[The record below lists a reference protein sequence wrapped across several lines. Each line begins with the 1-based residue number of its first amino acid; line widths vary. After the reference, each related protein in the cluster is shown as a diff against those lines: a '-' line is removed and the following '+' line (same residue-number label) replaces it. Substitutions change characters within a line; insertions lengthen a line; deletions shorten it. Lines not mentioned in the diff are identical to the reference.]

1 EDLFFETS
9 GEFFGVW
16 EAVKPVVPTFRE
28 RFVNKQIL
36 ANLEQAAKRYEA
48 WSEQRNPGHITA
60 MRQFMQQ
67 MRGQAASAAKARFE
81 RQFKLMYGRDAPG
94 SRGRPAFFATRG
106 TCLVSVNRPS
116 GLFLSHSHGFTNC
129 NVLSSIALRIQR
141 IKVIALNLRTEL
153 CLSHPQSESES
164 CTPCLEP

>member
-1 EDLFFETS
+1 
-9 GEFFGVW
+9 
-16 EAVKPVVPTFRE
+16 
-28 RFVNKQIL
+28 
-36 ANLEQAAKRYEA
+36 
-48 WSEQRNPGHITA
+48 
-60 MRQFMQQ
+60 
-67 MRGQAASAAKARFE
+67 
-81 RQFKLMYGRDAPG
+81 MYGRDAPG

-164 CTPCLEP
+164 CTPCLEPCPRRRNFRVPGELVRCQGSTQCYIVLHRSEKTLRQPHGIVDDVVEALC